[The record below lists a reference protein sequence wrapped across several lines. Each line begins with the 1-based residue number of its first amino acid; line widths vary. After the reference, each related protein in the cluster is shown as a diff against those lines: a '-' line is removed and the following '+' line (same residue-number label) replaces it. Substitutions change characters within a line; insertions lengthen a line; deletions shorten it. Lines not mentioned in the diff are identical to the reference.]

1 MGGVERTQIAVI
13 GAGVVGVCCALWLRR
28 QGHEV
33 VLLERDAIVG
43 GAACGSA
50 STLADYGCT
59 PIARP
64 EIWAS
69 LPRLLF
75 SADSP
80 FVVNWTRVPQLLPWL
95 LRFLGQC
102 NSRSFQANS
111 EVLAQLLRGTYDG
124 YAPLLEEA
132 PAAAAL
138 IQRRGCLY
146 AYGQAANLRA
156 AQGDIALR
164 QRLGIAQQVLS
175 AAEVAA
181 LEPAMAGQSEGGIL
195 FSGSSHL
202 DDPQAFTEALVA
214 PLLAA
219 GRMRQAEVIG
229 LRARS
234 DGLLLRYADG
244 GELLAERV
252 VLAGGA
258 WSAKLARQVGDR
270 IPLQSER
277 GYHLEFD
284 MPEPLLSRPTCPVE
298 SAFYMTPLRGRLRA
312 AGTVELGALS
322 DPVNAQR
329 LRYIETRVRRVLG
342 LQDQVARTWLGFR
355 PSLPDS
361 LPVLGPSLREPRL
374 IYAFGHQHLG
384 LTLGGMT
391 GKLVADCVA
400 GRQPDWLA
408 ACSVSRF

>member
-1 MGGVERTQIAVI
+1 MSGIERTQIAVI

-33 VLLERDAIVG
+33 VVLERESSVG
-43 GAACGSA
+43 GTAYGSA

-64 EIWAS
+64 EIWGA

-75 SADSP
+75 SVDSP
-80 FVVNWTRVPQLLPWL
+80 FVVNWARVPQLLPWL

-102 NSRSFQANS
+102 NSRRFQANS
-111 EVLAQLLRGTYDG
+111 EVLAQLLRGTYEG
-124 YAPLLEEA
+124 YAPLLEGA
-132 PAAAAL
+132 PNAAAL

-156 AQGDIALR
+156 AQGDINLR

-175 AAEVAA
+175 ADEVTA

-202 DDPQAFTEALVA
+202 EDPQAFIAALAA
-214 PLLAA
+214 PLLSE
-219 GRMRQAEVIG
+219 GRLRWAEVIG
-229 LRARS
+229 LQPRS
-234 DGLLLRYADG
+234 DGLLLRNADG

-252 VLAGGA
+252 VLTGGA
-258 WSAKLARQVGDR
+258 WSAALAHQVGDR
-270 IPLQSER
+270 IPLESER
-277 GYHLEFD
+277 GYHIEFD
-284 MPEPLLSRPTCPVE
+284 MPLPLLSRPTCPVE

-322 DPVNAQR
+322 DPANPQR
-329 LRYIETRVRRVLG
+329 LRYIEERVRKVLG
-342 LQDQVARTWLGFR
+342 LQGQVARTWLGFR

-361 LPVLGPSLREPRL
+361 LPVLGPSPREPRL

-391 GKLVADCVA
+391 GQMVADCVA

-408 ACSVSRF
+408 ACSASRF